1 MEKITKLSKATRYES
16 AIMTKKTPVRRGNG
30 KGRSINMIYDI

>member
-16 AIMTKKTPVRRGNG
+16 AIMTKKNSSKKG
-30 KGRSINMIYDI
+30 KWKRKKYKYDI